1 MDIPER
7 TQFRRTLMIKIMKR
21 NFRSLV
27 FLLLII
33 VAALGLFGALSSD
46 GLAAGQANSKQSRA
60 ARNNTGSNEQS
71 SKTKKNRS
79 CKQVC
84 DDTYSKCQK
93 SAQPF
98 PYNDWGQP
106 GGCTAVHAECVQD
119 CPSNVKQRKP
129 PQAPKT

>member
-1 MDIPER
+1 
-7 TQFRRTLMIKIMKR
+7 MIKIMKR

-27 FLLLII
+27 FLLSII
-33 VAALGLFGALSSD
+33 VAAVGLFGALSSD
-46 GLAAGQANSKQSRA
+46 GLAAGQGNSKQSRV
-60 ARNNTGSNEQS
+60 ARNNTASTNSQS

-84 DDTYSKCQK
+84 DDTYSNCQK

-98 PYNDWGQP
+98 PNNDWGQP
-106 GGCTAVHAECVQD
+106 GGCTAVHTECLQD

-129 PQAPKT
+129 PHTPKT

>member
-1 MDIPER
+1 
-7 TQFRRTLMIKIMKR
+7 MIKIMKR

-33 VAALGLFGALSSD
+33 VAAAGLFGALSSD
-46 GLAAGQANSKQSRA
+46 GLAAGQGNNKQSRS
-60 ARNNTGSNEQS
+60 ARNNNGSTNNQS
-71 SKTKKNRS
+71 SKATKRNRS

-84 DDTYSKCQK
+84 DDTYSNCQK

-106 GGCTAVHAECVQD
+106 GGCTAVHTECLQD
-119 CPSNVKQRKP
+119 CPSSRKQQKP
-129 PQAPKT
+129 PHAPKT